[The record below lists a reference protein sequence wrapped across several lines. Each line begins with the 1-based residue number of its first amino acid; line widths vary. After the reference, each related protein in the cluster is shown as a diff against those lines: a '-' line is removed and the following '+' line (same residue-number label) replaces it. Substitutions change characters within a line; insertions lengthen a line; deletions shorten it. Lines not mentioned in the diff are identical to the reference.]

1 MKQLI
6 KSLLF
11 TAICAMPVF
20 AMAQPESFEVTTSGG
35 KATIEDFARAYCSQF
50 EQGNFERQALAAF
63 ENGNSKRCDIDVENG
78 YARYRTT
85 VFTALETLEICCW
98 DLKNKNE
105 KLIAVNRVT
114 EGGEGLDESF
124 LEFYR
129 YNAKKN
135 VMKRTKAPFVDKPR
149 LIDMVDLS
157 VASDELVNEVKSAK
171 NEDANKYQP
180 IFILPREG
188 ADIKFRMA
196 DPDAIPKALQRV
208 CTLIWNGSKFT
219 VDR

>member
-6 KSLLF
+6 KSLLLI
-11 TAICAMPVF
+11 AICAMPAF

-35 KATIEDFARAYCSQF
+35 QATIQDFALAYCSQF
-50 EQGNFERQALAAF
+50 DAGTFEHQALKGF
-63 ENGNSKRCDIDVENG
+63 KNGNSNHCDVDIENG
-78 YARYRTT
+78 YARFRSREYS
-85 VFTALETLEICCW
+85 VLNTLEVCCW
-98 DLKNKNE
+98 NLKKNNE
-105 KLIAVNRVT
+105 KLIAVNRVS
-114 EGGEGLDESF
+114 EGGDGLDESF

-129 YNAKKN
+129 YNAKTG
-135 VMKRTKAPFVDKPR
+135 VMKRTKAPFVDAPR
-149 LIDMVDLS
+149 PIDMVDLS
-157 VASDELVNEVKSAK
+157 VASDELVHEVKSAK

-180 IFILPREG
+180 IFMLPREG
-188 ADIKFRMA
+188 QDITFRMA